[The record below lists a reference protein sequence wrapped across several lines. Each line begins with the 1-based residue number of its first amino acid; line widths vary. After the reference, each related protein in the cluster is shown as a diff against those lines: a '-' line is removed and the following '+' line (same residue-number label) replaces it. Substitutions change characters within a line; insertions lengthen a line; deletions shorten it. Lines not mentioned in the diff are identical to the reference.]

1 MFEHPFRSTKTQ
13 VLSDLPEK
21 TEQTIFCEL
30 GEKQRKAYDELREH
44 YRQELT
50 GRIGRM
56 GIGRPI
62 WCCRSGS
69 SQGGWI

>member
-1 MFEHPFRSTKTQ
+1 M
-13 VLSDLPEK
+13 LSDLPEK

-30 GEKQRKAYDELREH
+30 GEKQRKVYDELREH

-56 GIGRPI
+56 GIGRSRIAVLEALLPD
-62 WCCRSGS
+62 
-69 SQGGWI
+69 